1 MRPFPRSNTDTSL
14 RKTPLTQL
22 VDLVERDFIEYWY
35 STSVAL
41 TPGTPFP
48 QYTRSLM
55 NEFLTT
61 LVALI
66 RRQDAKVTALSL
78 AQAASRLLCTEIA
91 HKRTGPPLHIDRAQ
105 QTEDFRRCSQQVGV
119 TSSYPSCR
127 SDILLAARNR
137 DCTCISWTIS
147 ISTHTSDR
155 SARNAGRPAA
165 FSHLARTDFIDGATS
180 DGEEL

>member
-1 MRPFPRSNTDTSL
+1 MLTHLPPQ
-14 RKTPLTQL
+14 TPLTQL
-22 VDLVERDFIEYWY
+22 IDLVQRDFVEYWY

-55 NEFLTT
+55 NELLTT

-66 RRQDAKVTALSL
+66 RRQDAKFTALSL

-105 QTEDFRRCSQQVGV
+105 QIEDFRRCSQQVGV
-119 TSSYPSCR
+119 SPRVACDA
-127 SDILLAARNR
+127 SDIHCPARDGN
-137 DCTCISWTIS
+137 CTCISWTIS
-147 ISTHTSDR
+147 ISAHAVDR

-165 FSHLARTDFIDGATS
+165 FSHLAYTDVIDAATS
-180 DGEEL
+180 DSQEL